1 MPSNGTKR
9 LAGVGLFLVV
19 TACWVLGLVAAEQDW
34 ITWHDFALLIV
45 AVLSAVSLVLAG
57 YLGRIMD
64 AVWLGWIPGA
74 VIMAVGFATGS
85 ALIFIGG
92 LVLIGWPI
100 YFLPLIAL
108 GGLVADEAHGAGL
121 AGPEAMSG
129 PSRFDPLS
137 DVPRATRGAAPESSR
152 PPGSPRGRRGRRRP
166 SRR

>member
-45 AVLSAVSLVLAG
+45 AVLSAVSLVLTG

-108 GGLVADEAHGAGL
+108 GAWL
-121 AGPEAMSG
+121 
-129 PSRFDPLS
+129 
-137 DVPRATRGAAPESSR
+137 
-152 PPGSPRGRRGRRRP
+152 RRRRTAP
-166 SRR
+166 A

>member
-1 MPSNGTKR
+1 MPSDGTKR
-9 LAGVGLFLVV
+9 LAGVGLFLVD

-34 ITWHDFALLIV
+34 ITWDDFALLIV
-45 AVLSAVSLVLAG
+45 AVLSAVSLVLTG

-64 AVWLGWIPGA
+64 AVWLGRIPGA

-108 GGLVADEAHGAGL
+108 GAWL
-121 AGPEAMSG
+121 
-129 PSRFDPLS
+129 
-137 DVPRATRGAAPESSR
+137 
-152 PPGSPRGRRGRRRP
+152 RRRRIAP
-166 SRR
+166 A

>member
-1 MPSNGTKR
+1 MPSNRTTR
-9 LAGVGLFLVV
+9 LAGVSLFLGV

-34 ITWHDFALLIV
+34 ITWDDFVLLIV
-45 AVLSAVSLVLAG
+45 AVLSAVSLVLTG

-74 VIMAVGFATGS
+74 VIMAVGFSTEG

-108 GGLVADEAHGAGL
+108 GVGLRRLRRVAPA
-121 AGPEAMSG
+121 
-129 PSRFDPLS
+129 
-137 DVPRATRGAAPESSR
+137 
-152 PPGSPRGRRGRRRP
+152 
-166 SRR
+166 